1 MRQSR
6 PALGLLLYWIS
17 VLAAGLLALLGAAYF
32 LTKLI
37 RVDFS
42 APEPFPAL
50 YLAALASCSLLL
62 AAGGLRAYVQMRR
75 GHEQAKKQAAD
86 ATLLRSQ
93 LATLR
98 NEADVMRKKLAAT
111 EAQLFEVK
119 RLAATRASGEAVK
132 YLVARVEKIEPMI
145 SRFGEDLSRSAIAN
159 ARHTAE
165 KAEKLASKQAVRID
179 RIERARLTHHV
190 HSRELT
196 HTDTLKL
203 VEDWATPLGVAQS
216 RSSVRYLADRIM
228 TLEHLSVG
236 RLATDIQTILARII
250 AAMSLQRPE
259 IHIVEIGV
267 LFGIGAGAVYD
278 ACRLRNKRVK
288 MTLIDPLKGY
298 YDRSNADIITQV
310 GVTREALD
318 YNLAAMNV
326 PANDIEIIQGM
337 SEAPETLEKM
347 RGEQIDLLIIDGDHS
362 YGGVKRD
369 FENYRPF
376 MRPGGLILFDDYE
389 TVDWPDIKTF
399 VDEEISPRDDMK
411 LVAAGFRTALFR
423 VAGNATE

>member
-1 MRQSR
+1 M
-6 PALGLLLYWIS
+6 
-17 VLAAGLLALLGAAYF
+17 
-32 LTKLI
+32 
-37 RVDFS
+37 
-42 APEPFPAL
+42 
-50 YLAALASCSLLL
+50 
-62 AAGGLRAYVQMRR
+62 
-75 GHEQAKKQAAD
+75 
-86 ATLLRSQ
+86 
-93 LATLR
+93 
-98 NEADVMRKKLAAT
+98 
-111 EAQLFEVK
+111 
-119 RLAATRASGEAVK
+119 
-132 YLVARVEKIEPMI
+132 
-145 SRFGEDLSRSAIAN
+145 
-159 ARHTAE
+159 
-165 KAEKLASKQAVRID
+165 
-179 RIERARLTHHV
+179 
-190 HSRELT
+190 
-196 HTDTLKL
+196 
-203 VEDWATPLGVAQS
+203 
-216 RSSVRYLADRIM
+216 RYLADRIM

-376 MRPGGLILFDDYE
+376 MRSGGLILFDDYE